1 MAGSTVMVAVYDISS
16 GVQVPVVT
24 EHHWID
30 APEVESVMVVV
41 CGIA

>member
-1 MAGSTVMVAVYDISS
+1 MAGSTVMDDAYDIS